1 MSLTFYKQLSW
12 IERSVFMNKS
22 IKIIAQNKK
31 ASFNYFLSDFTE
43 CGIVLQGTEIKSLR
57 VHNCSLNDAYVVFR
71 NGEAE
76 LLNVHIPI
84 YEQGNIFNHDP
95 LRTRKLL
102 LHKKE
107 IRWFADK
114 VQRGGFTVVPTKVYF
129 SHGKVK
135 VEIALAKGKK
145 DYDKRDSIKQR
156 DIERSLK
163 GGHFDD

>member
-1 MSLTFYKQLSW
+1 MSKG
-12 IERSVFMNKS
+12 

-57 VHNCSLNDAYVVFR
+57 VHSCNLSDSYVVFR

-76 LLNVHIPI
+76 LLNVHIPV
-84 YEQGNIFNHDP
+84 YEKGNIFNHDP

-107 IRWFADK
+107 IRWFMDK
-114 VQRGGFTVVPTKVYF
+114 IQRGGFTVVPTKIYF
-129 SHGKVK
+129 SHGKAK

-145 DYDKRDSIKQR
+145 AYDKRETIKQR
-156 DIERSLK
+156 DIQRELK
-163 GGHFDD
+163 GGHYDD

>member
-1 MSLTFYKQLSW
+1 MSKG
-12 IERSVFMNKS
+12 

-57 VHNCSLNDAYVVFR
+57 VHSCNLSDSYVVFR

-76 LLNVHIPI
+76 LLNVHIPV
-84 YEQGNIFNHDP
+84 YEKGNIFNHDP

-107 IRWFADK
+107 IRWFMDK
-114 VQRGGFTVVPTKVYF
+114 IQRGGFTVVPTKIYF
-129 SHGKVK
+129 SRGKAK

-145 DYDKRDSIKQR
+145 AYDKRETIKQR
-156 DIERSLK
+156 DLDREMK
-163 GGHFDD
+163 GGHYDD